1 MAKIS
6 FQDFSAYYKLKK
18 KKYVLSLNKITLEIP
33 SESFFVVVG
42 PSGSGKTTLLKAIL
56 GGVELTDGL
65 LIINGTSVEN
75 IKKKEANISYLS
87 QEYSLY
93 PHMTVYENVAF
104 PLRRMR
110 TDFQEIDL
118 RVKTVLDYLKIDFL
132 ASRKP
137 RQLSYGQ
144 MQRVAIARA
153 LVKNPRIM
161 LFDEPFSNLEPTLK
175 NELRLTLKNIHQEFK
190 PTIIYATH
198 DLTDAFIL
206 GEKIAVLNGGELE
219 AIGTKE
225 EIENS
230 DKAFVRSFLSR

>member
-1 MAKIS
+1 M
-6 FQDFSAYYKLKK
+6 
-18 KKYVLSLNKITLEIP
+18 
-33 SESFFVVVG
+33 VG

-161 LFDEPFSNLEPTLK
+161 LLMNLFHSN
-175 NELRLTLKNIHQEFK
+175 
-190 PTIIYATH
+190 
-198 DLTDAFIL
+198 
-206 GEKIAVLNGGELE
+206 
-219 AIGTKE
+219 
-225 EIENS
+225 
-230 DKAFVRSFLSR
+230 